1 MQSLPLPAAGDRW
14 CLFLDFDGT
23 LAEIA
28 PAPHLVEIDPALP
41 ELLMRLSGQ
50 LDGALAIITGRP
62 LDDLDALLAPAALTA
77 AGQHGLEKRDSAGR
91 IHTPQTS
98 VGVQS
103 LVESEFN
110 PLVAAEPR
118 LVFENK
124 THSFSLHYRQAPE
137 QEQACRAAVARLLPQ
152 LEGYHLL
159 DGKKVLEI
167 KPCFAN
173 KGHAIADFLNDPVF
187 SGRTPV
193 FAGDDVTD
201 EDGFAV
207 INAQGGISIKV
218 GTGPSAATHRV
229 QSEAALINWLHAVA
243 EVLAGQADK

>member
-1 MQSLPLPAAGDRW
+1 MQSLPLPAAGERW

-41 ELLMRLSGQ
+41 QLLIQLSRQ
-50 LDGALAIITGRP
+50 LKGALAIITGRP
-62 LDDLDALLAPAALTA
+62 LRDLDALLAPAALTA
-77 AGQHGLEKRDSAGR
+77 AGQHGLEKRDSKGK
-91 IHTPQTS
+91 IHTPRTS
-98 VGVQS
+98 GEVRK
-103 LVESEFN
+103 LVESEFD

-137 QEQACRAAVARLLPQ
+137 QETACRAAVARLLPQ

-173 KGHAIADFLNDPVF
+173 KGHAIADFLADPVF
-187 SGRTPV
+187 SGRIPV

-207 INAQGGISIKV
+207 VNAHKGISIKV
-218 GTGPSAATHRV
+218 GAGPTAAAYRV
-229 QSEAALINWLHAVA
+229 ASEAALIDWLGDIAKIPA
-243 EVLAGQADK
+243 APTDR